1 VFKELTVSVTKF
13 LITEFL
19 ITNFLITRFL
29 IDKVLDSLSTKFL
42 K

>member
-1 VFKELTVSVTKF
+1 MFKELTVSVTKF